1 MLQTI
6 RMLLPILTRI
16 VNFCFANLNREL
28 KPCSL
33 FCSNRKLIKDTKIE
47 GSQQTNSGS
56 IPTKLLGQLLR
67 FVGENPS
74 DAEVQVKA
82 FTSA

>member
-1 MLQTI
+1 MI
-6 RMLLPILTRI
+6 GMGESI
-16 VNFCFANLNREL
+16 
-28 KPCSL
+28 S
-33 FCSNRKLIKDTKIE
+33 KDTKIE

-74 DAEVQVKA
+74 DAEVQVKV
-82 FTSA
+82 FTAKHITQGTRTYIYSNYFTLRI

>member
-1 MLQTI
+1 MPS
-6 RMLLPILTRI
+6 PILTRI
-16 VNFCFANLNREL
+16 VNFCFANLYHEL
-28 KPCSL
+28 ELCSL

-74 DAEVQVKA
+74 DAEVQV
-82 FTSA
+82 SR